1 MAHVFVLDSRA
12 RRARVQTLPST
23 HLSDVLQQGCAK
35 LGLKPDQFVLK
46 SVAPRLGQSRLLTAI
61 DTTTSSS
68 TCPCRSGSPA
78 CPAAPS

>member
-46 SVAPRLGQSRLLTAI
+46 SVVPVS
-61 DTTTSSS
+61 
-68 TCPCRSGSPA
+68 
-78 CPAAPS
+78 